1 MSHSLTG
8 HSIGRILSGLIRKRG
23 LAHIA
28 TILAFAM
35 VGLTSGA
42 RAVPVTCSDWSWSS
56 GGHDLRN
63 TRPLLPRARPG
74 ETVAAQP
81 TSVADHCLHPFIGVE
96 VGGGWS
102 NANFAVAPPFNVTGS
117 SFIGGINGGVLIDI
131 PGTNFS
137 VGPRI
142 GWQGGNMSGS
152 TFYPPTGF
160 TYAVDNRSVFYQ
172 DLMGQIRVQPFGI
185 ITPNRY
191 PGLNFSDVF
200 LRGSVGIAE
209 VHTQVTGT
217 SGAFQVTD
225 SVTRTGF
232 TGTVGIGVPISAAFL
247 GGNLDAYTQYRFI
260 DVPSTTVSIP
270 GLVQIDDR
278 WVQSIAFGVAFR
290 Y

>member
-1 MSHSLTG
+1 MLYSLNSHST
-8 HSIGRILSGLIRKRG
+8 GRIFSGSTRPFRL
-23 LAHIA
+23 LLLA
-28 TILAFAM
+28 TIL
-35 VGLTSGA
+35 
-42 RAVPVTCSDWSWSS
+42 
-56 GGHDLRN
+56 
-63 TRPLLPRARPG
+63 
-74 ETVAAQP
+74 
-81 TSVADHCLHPFIGVE
+81 SVAVAGLNTGAHAAPRDVLLERNCHAILEILREQEQSRFNCVVHPFIAVE
-96 VGGGWS
+96 AGYGL
-102 NANFAVAPPFNVTGS
+102 NNTNFAVALPFNVTGS

-160 TYAVDNRSVFYQ
+160 TYAVNNRSVFYQ
-172 DLMGQIRVQPFGI
+172 DVMAQIRVQPFGI

-225 SVTRTGF
+225 SVTQTGF

-260 DVPSTTVSIP
+260 NVPSTTVSIP
-270 GLVQIDDR
+270 GLVQIDNR
-278 WVQSIAFGVAFR
+278 WVQGITFGFALR